1 MKERFAD
8 GLSFCSSVAIGL
20 AISTGHPVGLAAAF
34 VMPVACLTGGSRRS
48 VFRNASAYYSAGLWP
63 MIPGLQRYLGHSADL
78 LTAILIWSGSSILLS
93 APWTLAWTSDR
104 HSQYWWR
111 VLLASLAG
119 IVPPLG
125 LIGFNSPVI
134 GAGYLFPGTGWFGLA
149 ATALL
154 PGIVLALSHSRASS
168 ARIGL
173 RVALTPGVAM
183 GIYAHAFIAGQPPLP
198 ARWEA
203 VNTNFGDLSRPF
215 RDFSAAQWIQE
226 HIAASQARVVIF
238 PEFVVPFWTDATRD
252 FWSQTLLS
260 CRSRGLV
267 LAIGAGL
274 PRERVGPSN
283 GRNDVDLVKSYDFL
297 AAIQALQ
304 LNGKSS
310 PPAVP
315 SERRPSDPIST
326 HPVAYDNTLLILGA
340 ESSTFY
346 QRVPVPIGMWQ
357 PLSRN
362 GVPLRLAAPGVVK
375 IDGQRVAVL
384 ICYEQ
389 ILTYPILAS
398 MLQHPTVLV
407 GISNTFWFDGTPI
420 PRYQASAVRAWARL
434 FGVPYLLAVNS

>member
-1 MKERFAD
+1 MKERLAD

-20 AISTGHPVGLAAAF
+20 AISTGHPAGLAAAF
-34 VMPVACLTGGSRRS
+34 AMPMACLTGGSRRS
-48 VFRNASAYYSAGLWP
+48 AFRNASAYYSAGLWP
-63 MIPGLQRYLGHSADL
+63 MVPGLQRYLGHSSPL
-78 LTAILIWSGSSILLS
+78 LIAILIWSGSSILLS
-93 APWTLAWTSDR
+93 VPWTLAWTSHR

-111 VLLASLAG
+111 VLMASLAG

-125 LIGFNSPVI
+125 LIGFISPLVS
-134 GAGYLFPGTGWFGLA
+134 AGYLFPGTGWFGLA

-154 PGIVLALSHSRASS
+154 PGIVLALGYSGASS

-173 RVALTPGVAM
+173 GTAVTAVVTM
-183 GIYAHAFIAGQPPLP
+183 GIYAHAFIAGPLAAP

-215 RDFSAAQWIQE
+215 QDFSAAQWIQE
-226 HIAASQARVVIF
+226 DIAASHARVVIF
-238 PEFVVPFWTDATRD
+238 PEFVVPVWTDATKA
-252 FWSQTLLS
+252 FWGQTLLT
-260 CRSRGLV
+260 CRARGLT

-274 PRERVGPSN
+274 PRGSSTT
-283 GRNDVDLVKSYDFL
+283 GRNDVDLVKSYDFT
-297 AAIQALQ
+297 AAIQVLQ
-304 LNGKSS
+304 ANDTPS
-310 PPAVP
+310 PQAVP
-315 SERRPSDPIST
+315 FERRPDDPISKR
-326 HPVAYDNTLLILGA
+326 PAAYDNTLLVLGA

-357 PLSRN
+357 PLSNN
-362 GVPLRLAAPGVVK
+362 GVPLRLAGTGVVK